1 MNYGS
6 FSPPPRTEWLS
17 DGADER
23 GMRLL
28 EDFWYR
34 DPQGRR
40 WLAPAGTVIDG
51 ASIPR
56 TLWAAVGSPYTGNYR
71 RASIVHDVACNA
83 PDVPRRDADSM
94 FYFACLAGG
103 CAIAQ
108 AKLLYAGVR
117 LGGLFD
123 QHMPGGYRLP
133 GQLSPRELAL
143 RSRYVLLAQELLRSS
158 DAFSATSA
166 VVDRHLLQE

>member
-1 MNYGS
+1 MSYGT
-6 FSPPPRTEWLS
+6 FSNPPRTEWLS
-17 DGADER
+17 EGADER

-28 EDFWYR
+28 DDFWYI
-34 DPQGRR
+34 DPEGRR
-40 WLAPAGTVIDG
+40 WLATAGTVVDG

-56 TLWAAVGSPYTGNYR
+56 TLWSAVGSPYTGNYR
-71 RASIVHDVACNA
+71 RASIVHDVACKA
-83 PDVPRRDADSM
+83 ADVPRRDADAM

-103 CAIAQ
+103 CQVAQ
-108 AKLLYAGVR
+108 AKMLYGGVR

-123 QHMPGGYRLP
+123 NHMPGGYRLP
-133 GQLSPRELAL
+133 GQWSPRELEL
-143 RSRYVLLAQELLRSS
+143 RARYTLLAQELIRSS